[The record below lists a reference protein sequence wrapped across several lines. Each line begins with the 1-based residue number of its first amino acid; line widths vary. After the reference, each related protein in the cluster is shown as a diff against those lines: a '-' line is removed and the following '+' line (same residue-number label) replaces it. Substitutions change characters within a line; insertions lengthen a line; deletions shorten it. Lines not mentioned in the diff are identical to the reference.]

1 MDQQAIAPSR
11 GKGRLQGKVAV
22 IVGAGQLPGETVGNG
37 RAVAERFAQE
47 GATLLLVDIEPDW
60 AEATREAVE
69 AATRHAQGDAE
80 QLAQARPASV
90 LRADI
95 TIEADCQA
103 IATTAIERYGRIDI
117 LHNNVGRS
125 KGDRRTAE
133 MDVALWD
140 EIMAMNLKGM
150 FMTCKH
156 VLPRMVS
163 QGSGCII
170 NVSSTASLA
179 ARPTVTYKTS
189 KGAVNAFTQHL
200 AMENAVHGIRAN
212 AILPGL
218 IDTPMAIERRA
229 SERGVS
235 RELIRAEREA
245 LVPMR
250 RMGTA
255 WDVANAAVFLA
266 SDEARYVT
274 GVLLPVDGGLLCK
287 RG

>member
-1 MDQQAIAPSR
+1 MQHPSN
-11 GKGRLQGKVAV
+11 GRLQGKVAV
-22 IVGAGQLPGETVGNG
+22 IVGAGQLAGDTVGNG

-47 GATLLLVDIEPDW
+47 GAALLLVDID
-60 AEATREAVE
+60 E
-69 AATRHAQGDAE
+69 AAAEVTRQAVNAYG
-80 QLAQARPASV
+80 LAASV

-95 TIEADCQA
+95 TREDDCRA
-103 IATTAIERYGRIDI
+103 IAQVCMARHGRIDI

-125 KGDRRTAE
+125 KGDRRTAD
-133 MDVALWD
+133 MDAAMWD
-140 EIMAMNLKGM
+140 DIMAMNLKGM

-156 VLPRMVS
+156 VLPHMVA

-200 AMENAVHGIRAN
+200 AMENAAHGVRAN

-229 SERGVS
+229 QERGVS
-235 RELIRAEREA
+235 REVVRAEREA
-245 LVPMR
+245 LIPLQ
-250 RMGTA
+250 RMGTG

>member
-1 MDQQAIAPSR
+1 MQHPSS
-11 GKGRLQGKVAV
+11 GRLQGKVAV
-22 IVGAGQLPGETVGNG
+22 IVGAGQLAGDTIGNG

-47 GATLLLVDIEPDW
+47 GAALLLVDID
-60 AEATREAVE
+60 E
-69 AATRHAQGDAE
+69 AAAEVTR
-80 QLAQARPASV
+80 QAVAAYGQAASV

-95 TIEADCQA
+95 TREDDCRA
-103 IATTAIERYGRIDI
+103 IAQACLARHGRIDI

-125 KGDRRTAE
+125 KGDRRTAD
-133 MDVALWD
+133 MDAGMWD
-140 EIMAMNLKGM
+140 DIMAMNLKGM

-156 VLPRMVS
+156 VLPHMVA
-163 QGSGCII
+163 QRSGCIL

-200 AMENAVHGIRAN
+200 AMENAAHGVRAN

-229 SERGVS
+229 QERGVS
-235 RELIRAEREA
+235 RDVVRAEREA
-245 LVPMR
+245 LVPMQ
-250 RMGTA
+250 RMGTG